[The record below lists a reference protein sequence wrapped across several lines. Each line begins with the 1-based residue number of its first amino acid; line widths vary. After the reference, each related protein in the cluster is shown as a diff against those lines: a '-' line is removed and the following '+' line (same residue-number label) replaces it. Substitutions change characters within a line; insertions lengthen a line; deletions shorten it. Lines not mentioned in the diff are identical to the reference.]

1 MDYFTVYEDLIE
13 HRKGNIPDGYVEI
26 HHIIPKCL
34 GGGDESENLVKLS
47 AREHF
52 IAHLLLA
59 KMFPF
64 TGLVHAA
71 FKMACIN
78 QASGIVKIH
87 SKLYEYL
94 RTVHAKR
101 VSTDKVAA
109 RKKSLSAKG
118 KKQSPEHV
126 KARTEARKKNAE
138 ITGWHSEEAKLNI
151 GKGNVGNTRNK
162 GKKPSSEA
170 IEKRKETMRRN
181 NSWEWT
187 EERRAIQME
196 GFKRAKERKILNPC
210 LHPNVKPL
218 TEKRKQELREH
229 ATRQVTCPHCGKQG
243 AMMVMPRWHFDNCKF
258 KNNDVQTLD
267 LVL

>member
-1 MDYFTVYEDLIE
+1 MDYFTVYEDLIK

-47 AREHF
+47 ARDHF

-78 QASGIVKIH
+78 QANGTVKIH

-109 RKKSLSAKG
+109 RKKSLATKG

-126 KARTEARKKNAE
+126 KARTEARKNNAE

-151 GKGNVGNTRNK
+151 SKAKSGKSVNK
-162 GKKPSSEA
+162 GKKPSAEA

-187 EERRAIQME
+187 EERRAAASIKM
-196 GFKRAKERKILNPC
+196 KEVALTS
-210 LHPNVKPL
+210 KPSVY
-218 TEKRKQELREH
+218 TEQGKQSLKEN

-258 KNNDVQTLD
+258 KNSDVQALNF
-267 LVL
+267 VL